1 MSLRTTS
8 QNRVSNFT
16 FTNSRT
22 GGGGAGTG
30 SVTITSIVVADSGFN
45 NLDDSAVNT
54 SNSYI
59 KIIGTG
65 FNSSAN
71 IFVSGSQVSS
81 ANISYVNSTEI
92 RVTLPS
98 LSLGNTNIFV
108 FNPDN
113 SGAIWAPGLRVSGFP
128 DFTQTSY
135 TSSTPL
141 EVSVQLLATGDAPL
155 TYTLQAGS
163 SLPSGCLLSSS
174 GLITGTTVDGVY
186 QFTVIVTDAQLQSFQ
201 FQITLTIQSTDAYFN
216 RTVLAIN
223 ADANTFVTDASS
235 NNFAIT
241 VNGDTKPSAF
251 SPYNTNWSNEFDGS
265 GDSLSVPAGNAFAY
279 GTGDFTIEG
288 WFYQLTSLAYGATL
302 FAQTVSGT
310 NYILITAGANSA
322 TPTNNLVFHFN
333 VSGAATFLTSTNQ
346 YQLNQWNHF
355 AVVRLAGVA
364 YLYINGVANGSA
376 ACTQDFSNTTY
387 NPTIGT
393 YSHSG
398 IQYFTGYISN
408 IRVVKGTAVYTSA
421 FTPSTTPLTAIVN
434 TSLLTCQS
442 NRFRDNSTN
451 AFAITKAG
459 DTKVKAFGPFTET
472 DTTTGSG
479 YFDGTGDYLTL
490 PSNAALNLGT
500 GAFSVEFWVYITSLA
515 ENPSFINTNG
525 TLIFYEVTGSNRGLC
540 AFANSAAQ
548 LTSSTTALPLNA
560 WNHVVVCRNS
570 SGNLSSFV
578 NGIRLATVASNTST
592 FDFSGGIVNRYFPSS
607 SGHLF
612 GYTSSLR
619 IVKGSTPYDPTQ
631 STLTVPSASLTAIA
645 NTSLLT
651 LQGRRAL
658 NNHTF
663 IDGSENS
670 LVVTKAGN
678 STQGSFSPFSPAGW
692 SNYFDGSGDYL
703 TTSSTTLLDVTS
715 STQSFTIEAWI
726 YPTSIAASGPQ
737 NYRFTSILS
746 KGVVYLSFGYTS
758 TGILR
763 WYTYSGVE
771 NYINSASGVI
781 NANQWQHV
789 AIVSNAGAITLY
801 VNGTSVATGTLV
813 APNGGTGVS
822 PKIGHADTAAAADAL
837 IGYISN
843 FRTTT
848 TAVYTSNFTPPTAA
862 LTAIANTSLLTCQS
876 NRFIDNSTNNFTIT
890 KNGDTKV
897 VNFSP
902 FAPTAVYS
910 PETHGASAY
919 FDGTGDYLTL
929 ASNVLPDISGVF
941 TYECWVYLIN
951 GAAAQIFGC
960 WNNNTGGW
968 GLFVSDNTSAFNGR
982 SIVWYFGNYGSNES
996 YRGVNSVAMTN
1007 NAWNHIAVVR
1017 NASNV
1022 WAFYV
1027 NGIERGTTTF
1037 GSGISWLENRNFT
1050 DGNPVGIGQS
1060 NATPAQCYI
1069 SDARLVIGNAVYTAN
1084 FTPPTAPLTKIGGT
1098 NLLLNFNSGG
1108 IIDSTSRNVLETVGG
1123 AGITTST
1130 RKYGTG
1136 SMYFDGVDDNIVI
1149 PYDEKFSLGTTDFTV
1164 EGWFNFSNIS
1174 TNFRVLITL
1183 GDGANGSGPIYNGW
1197 NLGYMGSDGSNQIR
1211 FQRYDGTDYGYTTSG
1226 ATILANTWY
1235 HIAVARSNSVLKIF
1249 VDGVSYHS
1257 STVTT
1262 SFNAVNT
1269 NPLRIA
1275 LGYYG
1280 PAAGYG
1286 GPRYWNGYIDDIR
1299 ITKFARYTANFTPPT
1314 ATFLAQ

>member
-1 MSLRTTS
+1 MSLKTAS
-8 QNRVSNFT
+8 QNRASNFT
-16 FTNSRT
+16 FTNSRSG

-30 SVTITSIVVADSGFN
+30 SVTITSIVVTDSGFN
-45 NLDDSAVNT
+45 NLDDSAVGT

-65 FNSSAN
+65 FSSSAN
-71 IFVSGSQVSS
+71 VFVSGSQVSS
-81 ANISYVNSTEI
+81 VNVTYVNSTEI

-108 FNPDN
+108 FNPDY
-113 SGAIWAPGLRVSGFP
+113 SGAIWAPGITVSGFP

-155 TYTLQAGS
+155 TYALQAGS
-163 SLPSGCLLSSS
+163 SLPSGCSLSSS
-174 GLITGTTVDGVY
+174 GLITGTTTDGVY
-186 QFTVIVTDAQLQSFQ
+186 QFTVVVSDTQLQSFQ
-201 FQITLTIQSTDAYFN
+201 YQITLTITSADEYFN

-223 ADANTFVTDASS
+223 ADTDTFVRDASS
-235 NNFAIT
+235 NSFAIT
-241 VNGDTKPSAF
+241 INGDTKPSAF
-251 SPYNTNWSNEFDGS
+251 SPYNTNWSNYFDGS

-288 WFYQLTSLAYGATL
+288 WFYQLSALAYGGVL
-302 FAQTVSGT
+302 YAQTVSGT

-322 TPTNNLVFHFN
+322 TPANNLVFHFN
-333 VSGAATFLTSTNQ
+333 TSGASTFLTSTNQ
-346 YQLNQWNHF
+346 FQLNQWNHF
-355 AVVRLAGVA
+355 AVVRQSGVA

-398 IQYFTGYISN
+398 IYYFPGYISN

-421 FTPSTTPLTAIVN
+421 FTPPTSALTAVTN
-434 TSLLTCQS
+434 TQLLTCQS
-442 NRFRDNSTN
+442 NRLIDNSTN

-459 DTKVKAFGPFTET
+459 DTKVSAFGPFTET

-479 YFDGTGDYLTL
+479 YFDGSGDRLDTPTSGQFNPPGDFTIGFWFYPNSALNINQNIIGNLTGDLSTDWLIQMVSGTL
-490 PSNAALNLGT
+490 N
-500 GAFSVEFWVYITSLA
+500 VY
-515 ENPSFINTNG
+515 TNG
-525 TLIFYEVTGSNRGLC
+525 TTARITSSSAIIPFQWNYINVTRSTGVITARVNGTSIGTYSQAGSFGSASKKIEISNATNNVNGYLSDLIFIDGTAVTSVPSSQRT
-540 AFANSAAQ
+540 ANSQ
-548 LTSSTTALPLNA
+548 T
-560 WNHVVVCRNS
+560 R
-570 SGNLSSFV
+570 
-578 NGIRLATVASNTST
+578 
-592 FDFSGGIVNRYFPSS
+592 
-607 SGHLF
+607 
-612 GYTSSLR
+612 
-619 IVKGSTPYDPTQ
+619 
-631 STLTVPSASLTAIA
+631 
-645 NTSLLT
+645 LLT

-670 LVVTKAGN
+670 LVVTRGGN
-678 STQGSFSPFSPAGW
+678 TSQGSFSPFSPAGW
-692 SNYFDGSGDYL
+692 SNYFDGTGDYL
-703 TTSSTTLLDVTS
+703 TVADNAALTMGAS
-715 STQSFTIEAWI
+715 SFTIEGWFYPLNYTGTDKVILIHRPVTTARGLALAFSQTTGTPYLLAGDSDNASWNLTLTGSTGATLNAWNHVAFTRNSSTWNI
-726 YPTSIAASGPQ
+726 WLNGVSVASGTAS
-737 NYRFTSILS
+737 FTLDDSS
-746 KGVVYLSFGYTS
+746 
-758 TGILR
+758 
-763 WYTYSGVE
+763 
-771 NYINSASGVI
+771 
-781 NANQWQHV
+781 
-789 AIVSNAGAITLY
+789 TLY
-801 VNGTSVATGTLV
+801 LF
-813 APNGGTGVS
+813 
-822 PKIGHADTAAAADAL
+822 AAADGSSTFP
-837 IGYISN
+837 GYISN
-843 FRTTT
+843 FRIIKGN
-848 TAVYTSNFTPPTAA
+848 ALYTSNFTPPTSS

-1037 GSGISWLENRNFT
+1037 GSGISWSENRNFT
-1050 DGNPVGIGQS
+1050 DGNPVGIGQLNS
-1060 NATPAQCYI
+1060 TPAQCYI

-1108 IIDSTSRNVLETVGG
+1108 IIDSTSRNVLECVGD
-1123 AGITTST
+1123 AKIVTST

-1136 SMYFDGVDDNIVI
+1136 SFYTGATSGSHYLRAIAHPFFQFRTSN
-1149 PYDEKFSLGTTDFTV
+1149 FTV
-1164 EGWFNFSNIS
+1164 EGWFLPLGSGNERTFYMHGVNTAGGLALFCGTGGVRFRSSSQTDLVYSTTIS
-1174 TNFRVLITL
+1174 VFTHIAFVRDGNTRRIFINGTQVASDTLSFDVSDNVVTDIGASVQNASDNFR
-1183 GDGANGSGPIYNGW
+1183 
-1197 NLGYMGSDGSNQIR
+1197 
-1211 FQRYDGTDYGYTTSG
+1211 
-1226 ATILANTWY
+1226 
-1235 HIAVARSNSVLKIF
+1235 
-1249 VDGVSYHS
+1249 
-1257 STVTT
+1257 
-1262 SFNAVNT
+1262 
-1269 NPLRIA
+1269 
-1275 LGYYG
+1275 YY
-1280 PAAGYG
+1280 
-1286 GPRYWNGYIDDIR
+1286 GYIDDLR
-1299 ITKFARYTANFTPPT
+1299 ITRFARYTANFTPPSS
-1314 ATFLAQ
+1314 TFLAQ